1 MTLEWLY
8 ALSRF
13 GHFFS
18 LMLLVGSVCYG
29 TLLAPRTYRVRL
41 ESQLHGLM
49 AISCVAALLTAVAIL
64 AVQTGLMSGDWRN
77 IGDAGI
83 WRAVLGTRF
92 GNIWLWQP
100 VLALMACVAFFWRS
114 RRSRSQ
120 QAGVL
125 VLGILQLCG
134 MGWVGH
140 AAMLEGWPG
149 VLHCINQ
156 IVHLLS
162 VTFWVGGLFPL
173 LFVLQDARL
182 SQTRAD
188 AILTMMRF
196 SRYGHLAVALA
207 ILTGLV
213 NTRLIL
219 GWPLS
224 VAGLYGALLAV
235 KILLV
240 AVMALLALFNRY
252 WVVPRFR
259 RANTAAYGYFLR
271 LTTVELALSVL
282 IIALVSFF
290 ATLSP
295 V

>member
-8 ALSRF
+8 ALSRL
-13 GHFFS
+13 GHFSS
-18 LMLLVGSVCYG
+18 LMLLVGSACYG

-41 ESQLHGLM
+41 ASQLHGLM

-64 AVQTGLMSGDWRN
+64 AAQTGLMSGDWRN

-92 GNIWLWQP
+92 GEIWLWQP
-100 VLALMACVAFFWRS
+100 VLALMACVVFFWRS
-114 RRSRSQ
+114 RSR

-162 VTFWVGGLFPL
+162 VTFWVGGLLPL
-173 LFVLQDARL
+173 LFVLQDARQP
-182 SQTRAD
+182 QTRTD
-188 AILTMMRF
+188 AILTMMLF

-213 NTRLIL
+213 NTWLIL
-219 GWPLS
+219 GWPLPA
-224 VAGLYGALLAV
+224 AGLYGVLLAV
-235 KILLV
+235 KTLLV

-259 RANTAAYGYFLR
+259 RAHTAAYGYFLR

>member
-8 ALSRF
+8 TLSRL
-13 GHFFS
+13 GHFSS
-18 LMLLVGSVCYG
+18 LMLLVGSACYS
-29 TLLAPRTYRVRL
+29 TLLAPRMYRVRL
-41 ESQLHGLM
+41 TSQLHGLM
-49 AISCVAALLTAVAIL
+49 AISSVAALLTAVAIL
-64 AVQTGLMSGDWRN
+64 AAQTGLMSGDWRN
-77 IGDAGI
+77 IGDADI

-92 GNIWLWQP
+92 GKMWLWQP
-100 VLALMACVAFFWRS
+100 VLALMACVVFF
-114 RRSRSQ
+114 RRGHYR

-125 VLGILQLCG
+125 MLGIVQLCG

-149 VLHCINQ
+149 VWHGINQ
-156 IVHLLS
+156 VVHLLS
-162 VTFWVGGLFPL
+162 VTFWVGGLPPL

-182 SQTRAD
+182 AQTRTD

-219 GWPLS
+219 GWPL
-224 VAGLYGALLAV
+224 AGTGLYGVLLAV
-235 KILLV
+235 KVLLV

-252 WVVPRFR
+252 WVVPRFQ
-259 RANTAAYGYFLR
+259 RANGAAYGYFLR
-271 LTTVELALSVL
+271 LTAVELVLAVL